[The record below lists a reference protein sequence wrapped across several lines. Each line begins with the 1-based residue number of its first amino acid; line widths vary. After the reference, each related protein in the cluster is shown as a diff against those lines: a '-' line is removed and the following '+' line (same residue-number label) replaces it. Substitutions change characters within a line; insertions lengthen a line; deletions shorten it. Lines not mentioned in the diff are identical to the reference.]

1 MVIIADLSLGDFC
14 IWMFLIL
21 CWYRFVFGD
30 WTRKVYG
37 DDPWFI
43 RVVFRFLAAF
53 GGFYLLIMLM
63 DFIYK

>member
-1 MVIIADLSLGDFC
+1 MVAIADLSLGDFC

-21 CWYRFVFGD
+21 CWYRVVFGD
-30 WTRKVYG
+30 WARKVYE

-43 RVVFRFLAAF
+43 RAIFRFIIAC
-53 GGFYLLIMLM
+53 GGLYLLIMLM